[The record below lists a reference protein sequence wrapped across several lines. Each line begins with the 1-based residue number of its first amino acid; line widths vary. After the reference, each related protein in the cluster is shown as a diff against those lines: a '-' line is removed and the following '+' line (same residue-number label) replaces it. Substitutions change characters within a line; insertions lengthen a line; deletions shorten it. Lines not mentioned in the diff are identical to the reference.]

1 MAHPFTEATMPDTPS
16 SASLTI
22 AAAQQD
28 MRTAYLGGAPG
39 LFVSG
44 AVWAI
49 AGIVCLMRSPQAA
62 VWALYIGGALIH
74 PIAGLLT
81 RLLGSSARHAA
92 GNPLGMLAFATTI
105 WMIMMLAL
113 AFGISL
119 WRIELFFPAMLFVI
133 GGRYLTFATLFGRKL
148 FWVCG
153 AVLGLAGYVLAMR
166 HAAPVVGAFT
176 GAAIE
181 ITFGCI
187 LAFSHRDAKDVAP
200 ASA

>member
-1 MAHPFTEATMPDTPS
+1 MHATPS
-16 SASLTI
+16 PPPASLTF

-44 AVWAI
+44 SVWAI
-49 AGIVCLMRSPQAA
+49 AGAVCLTRSPQAA
-62 VWALYIGGALIH
+62 VWALYAGGVLIH
-74 PIAGLLT
+74 PVSALLT
-81 RLLGSSARHAA
+81 RALGRSARHAA

-113 AFGISL
+113 VYGISL
-119 WRIELFFPAMLFVI
+119 WRIDLFFPAMLFVI

-153 AVLGLAGYVLAMR
+153 AVLALAGYGLAAL
-166 HAAPVVGAFT
+166 HAAPAAGAFAGAGIEIAFA
-176 GAAIE
+176 GAA
-181 ITFGCI
+181 
-187 LAFSHRDAKDVAP
+187 LAGTRATSEAARTP
-200 ASA
+200 A

>member
-1 MAHPFTEATMPDTPS
+1 MALPFTEATMSNTAS
-16 SASLTI
+16 SASLTT

-44 AVWAI
+44 SVWVI
-49 AGIVCLMRSPQAA
+49 AGVVCLMRSPQAA

-74 PIAGLLT
+74 PVAGLLT
-81 RLLGSSARHAA
+81 RLLGSPGRHAA
-92 GNPLGMLAFATTI
+92 GNPLGMLAFATTV

-113 AFGISL
+113 AYGISL

-153 AVLGLAGYVLAMR
+153 AALGLAGYVLATR
-166 HAAPVVGAFT
+166 HAAPVVGAFA
-176 GAAIE
+176 GGAIE
-181 ITFGCI
+181 ITFGSI
-187 LAFSHRDAKDVAP
+187 LAAGRRGVKDAAP

>member
-1 MAHPFTEATMPDTPS
+1 MPDTPS

-28 MRTAYLGGAPG
+28 MRTGYLGGAPG

-44 AVWAI
+44 AVWAV
-49 AGIVCLMRSPQAA
+49 AGAVCLIRSPQAA

-81 RLLGSSARHAA
+81 RLLGRSGRHAA
-92 GNPLGMLAFATTI
+92 GNPLGTLALATTV

-113 AFGISL
+113 AYGISL

-153 AVLGLAGYVLAMR
+153 VVLGLAGYVVATR
-166 HAAPVVGAFT
+166 HAAPFVGAFT
-176 GAAIE
+176 GAAVE

-187 LAFSHRDAKDVAP
+187 LAAGQRGARAAAP
-200 ASA
+200 APT